1 MEKASR
7 TSRRAARAVAVATTA
22 DLEGAR
28 RDSGNADHEVSR
40 LAARRAIAAMGLDTG
55 SFNVLRRPGAAPAV
69 VASSSGGV
77 KHELALSL
85 THRDG
90 HGAAVV
96 AEAPARIG
104 IDLEREDAVT
114 PQHARYFLTVDEQRA
129 LSTRSAATLWA
140 LKEAAWK
147 ALSLGDDV
155 CFLGLELHVDSHGRV
170 KAVSV
175 DGARFPATSYVER
188 PWPGYV
194 LATVEVEAE
203 Q

>member
-7 TSRRAARAVAVATTA
+7 TSRRAAHVVAVATTA
-22 DLEGAR
+22 DLEGVQQ
-28 RDSGNADHEVSR
+28 DSAATDHAVSR
-40 LAARRAIAAMGLDTG
+40 LAARRALAAMGVDSG
-55 SFNVLRRPGAAPAV
+55 SFDVLRRPGAAPAV
-69 VASSSGGV
+69 VAGSGGGV
-77 KHELALSL
+77 RHELALSL

-90 HGAAVV
+90 RGAAIV
-96 AEAPARIG
+96 ADAPAQIG

-114 PQHARYFLTVDEQRA
+114 PEHARYFLTASEQRA
-129 LSTRSAATLWA
+129 LRTTSVATLWA

-155 CFLGLELHVDSHGRV
+155 SFLGLELHVDIHGQV

-175 DGARFPATSYVER
+175 HGTRFPATSHVER

-194 LATVEVEAE
+194 LATVEVEAG

>member
-1 MEKASR
+1 MQQASR
-7 TSRRAARAVAVATTA
+7 TSRRPARVVALATTA

-28 RDSGNADHEVSR
+28 QDGRTADHEVSR
-40 LAARRAIAAMGLDTG
+40 LAARRALAAMGLDSG
-55 SFNVLRRPGAAPAV
+55 SFDVLRRPGAAPV
-69 VASSSGGV
+69 VVGGSGAGV
-77 KHELALSL
+77 QHKLALSL

-90 HGAAVV
+90 RGAAIV
-96 AEAPARIG
+96 ADAPARIG

-114 PQHARYFLTVDEQRA
+114 PEHARYFLTAAERRA
-129 LSTRSAATLWA
+129 LRTSSVATLWA

-155 CFLGLELHVDSHGRV
+155 SFLGLELDVDADGRV
-170 KAVSV
+170 RAVSV
-175 DGARFPATSYVER
+175 HGTRLLASAHVER

-194 LATVEVEAE
+194 LATVEVEAG